1 MMHKEKV
8 GLLNLVKSK
17 NFCSTKDS
25 VKRVESQLHIGA
37 HYKKKALYLRYI
49 RISQNLATFTQTFKK
64 MGKRFEQTSP

>member
-17 NFCSTKDS
+17 NFCSKKDS

-37 HYKKKALYLRYI
+37 HYKKKAFVFKIYE
-49 RISQNLATFTQTFKK
+49 NLSKL
-64 MGKRFEQTSP
+64 SNIYPNI

>member
-37 HYKKKALYLRYI
+37 HYKKKALV
-49 RISQNLATFTQTFKK
+49 FKIYEK
-64 MGKRFEQTSP
+64 LWKFSNIYPNI

>member
-25 VKRVESQLHIGA
+25 VRVESQLHIGA
-37 HYKKKALYLRYI
+37 HYKKKAFVFKIYE
-49 RISQNLATFTQTFKK
+49 NLSKL
-64 MGKRFEQTSP
+64 SNIYPNI

>member
-25 VKRVESQLHIGA
+25 VKRVGSQLHIGA
-37 HYKKKALYLRYI
+37 HYKKKAFVFKIYE
-49 RISQNLATFTQTFKK
+49 NLSKL
-64 MGKRFEQTSP
+64 SNIYPNI

>member
-25 VKRVESQLHIGA
+25 VKRVESQLHIGT
-37 HYKKKALYLRYI
+37 HYKKKALVFKIY
-49 RISQNLATFTQTFKK
+49 QNLSKL
-64 MGKRFEQTSP
+64 SNIYPNI